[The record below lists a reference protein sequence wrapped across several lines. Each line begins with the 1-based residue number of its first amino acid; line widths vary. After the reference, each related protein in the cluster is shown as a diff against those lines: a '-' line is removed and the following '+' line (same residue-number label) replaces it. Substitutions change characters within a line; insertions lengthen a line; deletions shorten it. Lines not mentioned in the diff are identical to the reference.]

1 MSLPCFNIIII
12 ERLCS
17 PVTKEAKPQ
26 VLNLSSRQTLDS
38 KTIARI
44 EARKMVQ
51 QVKVLASKTE
61 DLSSSPNTGMAER
74 EKRLPQAVL

>member
-1 MSLPCFNIIII
+1 
-12 ERLCS
+12 
-17 PVTKEAKPQ
+17 
-26 VLNLSSRQTLDS
+26 
-38 KTIARI
+38 
-44 EARKMVQ
+44 MVQ